1 MSVCCF
7 QNGESVNLC
16 FSWYTEL
23 QKTFAGS
30 SNKFISFAKLN
41 MHHPLIRILVIRHSM
56 LNAHKLCDWNGFY
69 ALTRCYYAYNT
80 HIYTHIDVCSMH
92 RLQTW
97 NNLLLLVFSS
107 SLYYQIFVQM
117 LLSSPTTTTTTIIC
131 DIREKTFRACSYHLH
146 STHPLHFDA
155 KIEMTYFIYNWNFQ
169 RCVYAYMN
177 ENVDDDYDYDCWL
190 WPVRVFGRLHVLV
203 HREWVEGALYPIKV
217 YCYCLSYK

>member
-1 MSVCCF
+1 MRLKWF
-7 QNGESVNLC
+7 LC
-16 FSWYTEL
+16 SDEVLLRVQCSY
-23 QKTFAGS
+23 
-30 SNKFISFAKLN
+30 I
-41 MHHPLIRILVIRHSM
+41 
-56 LNAHKLCDWNGFY
+56 
-69 ALTRCYYAYNT
+69 
-80 HIYTHIDVCSMH
+80 HIDVCSMH

-117 LLSSPTTTTTTIIC
+117 LLSSPTTTTTTIC

-177 ENVDDDYDYDCWL
+177 ESVDDDDDDDYDYDCWL

-203 HREWVEGALYPIKV
+203 SGMSGRSFI
-217 YCYCLSYK
+217 SYQSILLLPFV